1 MDQVT
6 GPDEGAERQELLAR
20 YGIKPQEAA
29 AWLGHLGYTEN
40 IGMNY
45 LVRKGLITKC
55 VDS

>member
-1 MDQVT
+1 MDQVA